1 MIKKYLVIGNPIEH
15 SLSPKLHNYWLNK
28 NNIDAVYDKK
38 QINEADIKEIISE
51 VRNGKIDGINVT
63 VPFKKSVI
71 PFIDELSSEAKE
83 SESVNTIYK
92 ENNKVLGHN
101 TDISGFELAIRGK
114 GYDIKDKK
122 VFILGAGGVV
132 PSIIIALKKM
142 EVAKIVL
149 SNRTK
154 KKAEELK
161 KIFSNLEIVNWGEI
175 PEFNMIINA
184 TSLGL
189 NKNDEIKLNYEDIG
203 VNKFFYDVIY
213 NPSQTK
219 FLSIAKQF
227 GNQIENGKMM
237 FIYQA
242 HQAFTIWHKVMPKID
257 EETIKLLDL

>member
-15 SLSPKLHNYWLNK
+15 SLSPKLHNYWFNK

>member
-15 SLSPKLHNYWLNK
+15 SLSPKLHNYWFNK

-71 PFIDELSSEAKE
+71 PFIDELSSEAKK
-83 SESVNTIYK
+83 SQSVNTIYK

-132 PSIIIALKKM
+132 PSIIMALKK
-142 EVAKIVL
+142 
-149 SNRTK
+149 
-154 KKAEELK
+154 
-161 KIFSNLEIVNWGEI
+161 
-175 PEFNMIINA
+175 
-184 TSLGL
+184 
-189 NKNDEIKLNYEDIG
+189 
-203 VNKFFYDVIY
+203 
-213 NPSQTK
+213 
-219 FLSIAKQF
+219 
-227 GNQIENGKMM
+227 
-237 FIYQA
+237 
-242 HQAFTIWHKVMPKID
+242 
-257 EETIKLLDL
+257 